1 MEREAGLVVKSWYPE
16 LDEIVGGFAPGEVAL
31 VISSSEFGEGRFGP
45 LGAEFAM
52 HMAYEAGLAK
62 ARVTVASLAVEPE
75 WAAEWL
81 KAEACKR
88 TCNAKNCSIKWL

>member
-1 MEREAGLVVKSWYPE
+1 
-16 LDEIVGGFAPGEVAL
+16 
-31 VISSSEFGEGRFGP
+31 
-45 LGAEFAM
+45 M